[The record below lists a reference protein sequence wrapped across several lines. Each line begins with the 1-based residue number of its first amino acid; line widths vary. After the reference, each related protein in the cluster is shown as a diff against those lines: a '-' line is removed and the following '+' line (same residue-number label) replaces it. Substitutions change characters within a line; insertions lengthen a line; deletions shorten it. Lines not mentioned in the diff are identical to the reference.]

1 MGVRVGF
8 GHSVRSGQIA
18 TEKRKG
24 KIGFILAI
32 NESNE
37 KIAEPCGDGLGE
49 SLSLPSH
56 SALRI
61 RHNGIMST
69 KLFSNCYGYKRPYEI
84 EIAVR
89 QDTPHEFNGTK
100 FTIQMLLWSS
110 LQYERKVY

>member
-1 MGVRVGF
+1 MGVRIGF
-8 GHSVRSGQIA
+8 GHSVGSAQIT

-37 KIAEPCGDGLGE
+37 KIVEPCGDGLGE

-56 SALRI
+56 SVLRI
-61 RHNGIMST
+61 RPNGIMSI
-69 KLFSNCYGYKRPYEI
+69 KSFSNCYGYKRSYEI

-110 LQYERKVY
+110 MQYERKVY